1 MLDMYEGPPDS
12 AMRRAISQLR
22 NYLQG
27 GLTEEEHA
35 QLAPEIQRDNRRNLL
50 IFSAVTCL
58 LFLTLIGVSFFSSI
72 AGNNRYLYLSVFFP
86 NILVF
91 VVAKQSVKENSK
103 LLQTDIYVFLS
114 LLLIFGIW
122 LGTVHIPDKPAV
134 TFIAVLLITPVLFT
148 LRPSRIIGLI
158 VFYAVAFVIAAN
170 AFEPDWVARTDTL
183 NACVYAT
190 ISIVVSTYLTNV
202 KFQRYLY
209 ASRAEYLS
217 TTDLLTGLRN
227 RNAFEREA
235 AAYAD
240 SCEHSLHCIYL
251 DANGLHEVNNA
262 QGHALGDAM
271 LKFIAASLQEE
282 FGKSSTYRIGGDEFV
297 AFIVDKSAA
306 EVQRHITAFEARLEK
321 EGHCCSLGYAGMQ
334 RPDIDVNKL
343 INEAE
348 GKMRAE
354 KDCFYRQPKSKRET
368 R

>member
-1 MLDMYEGPPDS
+1 MYEGPPDD
-12 AMRRAISQLR
+12 AMRRTISQLR

-27 GLTEEEHA
+27 GLTEEEYA
-35 QLAPEIQRDNRRNLL
+35 QLAAEIQRDNRRNLL

-122 LGTVHIPDKPAV
+122 LGTVHIPDNPAV
-134 TFIAVLLITPVLFT
+134 TFIAVLLIAPVLFT
-148 LRPSRIIGLI
+148 LRPSRIIALI

-170 AFEPDWVARTDTL
+170 AFEPDWTARTDTL

-190 ISIVVSTYLTNV
+190 ISIVVSTYLTKV

-227 RNAFEREA
+227 RNAFERETA
-235 AAYAD
+235 SYAD
-240 SCEHSLHCIYL
+240 SCKRSLHCIYL
-251 DANGLHEVNNA
+251 DANGLHEVNNT
-262 QGHALGDAM
+262 QGHASGDAM
-271 LKFIAASLQEE
+271 LKFIAASMQEE

-321 EGHCCSLGYAGMQ
+321 EGYCCSLGYAGMQ

-354 KDCFYRQPKSKRET
+354 KACFYQQPQSTRET

>member
-1 MLDMYEGPPDS
+1 MYEGPPDS

-22 NYLQG
+22 YYLQG

-35 QLAPEIQRDNRRNLL
+35 QLAAEIQRDNRRNLL

-58 LFLTLIGVSFFSSI
+58 LFLTLIGASFFNSI
-72 AGNNRYLYLSVFFP
+72 AGNNRYLYVSALVP

-103 LLQTDIYVFLS
+103 LLQTDIYFFLS

-122 LGTVHIPDKPAV
+122 LGIVHVPDKLAV
-134 TFIAVLLITPVLFT
+134 TFIAVLFT
-148 LRPSRIIGLI
+148 LRPSRIIALI

-170 AFEPDWVARTDTL
+170 AFEPDWVASTDTL
-183 NACVYAT
+183 NACVYT
-190 ISIVVSTYLTNV
+190 TVSIVVSTYLTNV
-202 KFQRYLY
+202 KFQRYLF

-227 RNAFEREA
+227 RNALERET

-271 LKFIAASLQEE
+271 LKFIAASMQEE

-321 EGHCCSLGYAGMQ
+321 EGDCCSLGYAGMQ